1 MVFNFLPGGNRKGT
15 TIRVITLR
23 KNKNNRRLRR
33 MPIYEYKCNNCQRVI
48 EVMQK
53 FSDKPLTRCPACSG
67 RITRI
72 ISNCSF
78 HLKGT
83 GWYVT
88 DYKKKDAGWKDKGAE
103 AKKDD
108 PPKSETP
115 TESKPETKTS

>member
-1 MVFNFLPGGNRKGT
+1 
-15 TIRVITLR
+15 
-23 KNKNNRRLRR
+23 
-33 MPIYEYKCNNCQRVI
+33 MPIYEYRCNSCERII

-67 RITRI
+67 RITRL

-88 DYKKKDAGWKDKGAE
+88 DYKKGDTGRKDKASE
-103 AKKDD
+103 AKKGDT
-108 PPKSETP
+108 PKSEST
-115 TESKPETKTS
+115 TETKSETKAKPEAKTS

>member
-1 MVFNFLPGGNRKGT
+1 
-15 TIRVITLR
+15 
-23 KNKNNRRLRR
+23 
-33 MPIYEYKCNNCQRVI
+33 MPIYEYKCNSCQKVI
-48 EVMQK
+48 EVMQR

-88 DYKKKDAGWKDKGAE
+88 DYKKKDTGWKDKGAG
-103 AKKDD
+103 AKKDE

-115 TESKPETKTS
+115 AESKPETKTP